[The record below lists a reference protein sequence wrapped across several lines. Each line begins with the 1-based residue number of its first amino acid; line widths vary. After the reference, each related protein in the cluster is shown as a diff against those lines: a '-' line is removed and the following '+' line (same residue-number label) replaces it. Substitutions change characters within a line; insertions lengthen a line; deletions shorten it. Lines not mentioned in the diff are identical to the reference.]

1 MVVADGDRCPTLAE
15 LVGILVERG
24 MTPWYLPTRLLE
36 VSPELPR
43 NENGKIRYERLK
55 AMIVDS
61 AGQLA
66 GDRDERRP

>member
-1 MVVADGDRCPTLAE
+1 M
-15 LVGILVERG
+15 GILVERG
-24 MTPWYLPTRLLE
+24 MTRWYLPTRLLE

-66 GDRDERRP
+66 SDRDERRP